1 MKRFIPCPASWVEI
15 NLSHLRDNYRVI
27 RERLNPASRV
37 MAVVKADAY
46 GHGLLPA
53 ARTLTDQGVPALAVA
68 SIEEGVRIRE
78 YIKTAIPII
87 LLLGCFP
94 EEAAECLRY
103 DLTPVL
109 YSLET
114 AESLDRQARRR
125 GRTVA
130 VHLKID
136 TGMGRLGI
144 LWSEL
149 KAFLL
154 KMERLT
160 CLTVT
165 GLTSHFGQADQHRTH
180 NRSQWNRFQAALKTA
195 EAAGLALKE
204 NHLANSA
211 ALLNFKFSH
220 LHYVR
225 PGLLLYGADPRERRG
240 GPGRLPLKPV
250 MTLKSRILQVKEVP
264 AGMEISYGGTYVTH
278 EPETIAVLPV
288 GYANGYPRIL
298 SNRSAVLI
306 RGRRFPVIGRVCM
319 NLIIVRVD
327 RSLGLQAG
335 EETVLLGSQD
345 REIITGDELA
355 DLAETIPYELFCTL
369 GGLNSRKYLD
379 N

>member
-15 NLSHLRDNYRVI
+15 NLSYLKDNYRAVTDRI
-27 RERLNPASRV
+27 NPASRM

-46 GHGLLPA
+46 GHGLLSV
-53 ARTLTDQGVPALAVA
+53 ARTLVDLGVPALAVG
-68 SIEEGVRIRE
+68 SIEEGVQIRE
-78 YIKTAIPII
+78 NIKTAIPII

-94 EEAAECLRY
+94 EEAADCLRY

-109 YSLET
+109 YSLES

-125 GRTVA
+125 GRTA
-130 VHLKID
+130 PVHLKID

-144 LWSEL
+144 PWGEL
-149 KAFLL
+149 QTFLL
-154 KMERLT
+154 KMGRLT
-160 CLTVT
+160 RLKVT
-165 GLTSHFGQADQHRTH
+165 GLTSHFGQADQDKAY
-180 NRSQWNRFQAALKTA
+180 NRIQWKRFQAALKTA

-211 ALLNFKFSH
+211 ALLNFRFSH

-225 PGLLLYGADPRERRG
+225 PGLVLYGADPQSRQNR
-240 GPGRLPLKPV
+240 PGRPALKQV
-250 MTLKSRILQVKEVP
+250 MTMKSRLLQVKEIP
-264 AGMEISYGGTYVTH
+264 AGMEVSYGGTYITAV
-278 EPETIAVLPV
+278 PETVAVIPV

-319 NLIIVRVD
+319 NLIIARVD
-327 RSLGLQAG
+327 RSLFLQPG
-335 EETVLLGSQD
+335 EEVVLLGIQGD
-345 REIITGDELA
+345 EAVTADELA
-355 DLAETIPYELFCTL
+355 GLADTISYELFCIL
-369 GGLNSRKYLD
+369 GRLNFRKYLD